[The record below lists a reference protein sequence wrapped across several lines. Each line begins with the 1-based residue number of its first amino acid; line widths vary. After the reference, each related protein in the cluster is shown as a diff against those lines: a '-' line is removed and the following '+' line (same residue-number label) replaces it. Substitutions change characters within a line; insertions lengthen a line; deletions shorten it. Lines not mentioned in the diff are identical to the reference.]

1 MYHPAAAASHMSW
14 PYSNQKWGRGVF
26 LQLLSSL
33 SCCVARF
40 KCKMFNVL
48 YISSCH
54 VLPSV
59 DIFAEYQVNIQFK
72 LPINYLGPGETRG
85 KYSGHIRF
93 VAELTRDNTDKK
105 YVRNVGVSSYHPPPT
120 TQSVS
125 PRSRVSLVRVTLV
138 RGVVTLSIWAR
149 HIFCFNHLHPEYWWV
164 TLALGHRV

>member
-1 MYHPAAAASHMSW
+1 MCSCS
-14 PYSNQKWGRGVF
+14 YSRLCHVV
-26 LQLLSSL
+26 LRDL
-33 SCCVARF
+33 

-59 DIFAEYQVNIQFK
+59 DIFAEYQVNILFK

-85 KYSGHIRF
+85 KYSGQIRF

-125 PRSRVSLVRVTLV
+125 PRSRVSLVRVTLG
-138 RGVVTLSIWAR
+138 RGVVTLSI
-149 HIFCFNHLHPEYWWV
+149 
-164 TLALGHRV
+164 